1 MAKFTAYFHSH
12 VSMHSHSQFPTTQL
26 DLFTLL
32 LATLPL
38 LLLKAGSPHTKVRAC
53 CQGPLVSCV
62 LDQFCL
68 HIQWHQSIVM
78 VCGYESVW
86 GVMGGFSA
94 LIQKLCVQNVRV
106 CSVHMCMHVHAC
118 ACVCM
123 YVCV

>member
-1 MAKFTAYFHSH
+1 M
-12 VSMHSHSQFPTTQL
+12 
-26 DLFTLL
+26 
-32 LATLPL
+32 
-38 LLLKAGSPHTKVRAC
+38 
-53 CQGPLVSCV
+53 SCV

-106 CSVHMCMHVHAC
+106 CSVHT
-118 ACVCM
+118 VCDNITLLFRF
-123 YVCV
+123 VSVSFKRKGRIV